1 MSTVTAPPRSDHD
14 LAPPSFR
21 EPPPNP
27 FQAVARHPFL
37 TLLPILVL
45 VGAAIALGLTREPT
59 YASEARLSV
68 GDLNPGQQTAPG
80 VVEAN
85 QQLASAYSRAITAQ
99 DVVRDVSAR
108 VHEPAGEVASRLSAS
123 PIPKSPLMT
132 IKATGPTRSEAVR
145 LANAAT
151 GALVGYVRSVSA
163 ANTGANDALRRYQ
176 AAQADVKRA
185 QDRVD
190 NAITPEEADKA
201 RSALAGAE
209 LKARGLKGAYL
220 AQAGSSG
227 TTPIAVLNRAED
239 ASSDSTKTLRLYI
252 VIGALAGVFLGVAFA
267 TSVSARRHRRLQQG
281 D

>member
-1 MSTVTAPPRSDHD
+1 MTTVASPRSDHD
-14 LAPPSFR
+14 FSSPAFP

-45 VGAAIALGLTREPT
+45 VGAAVALGLTREPT
-59 YASEARLSV
+59 YTSDARLSV

-85 QQLASAYSRAITAQ
+85 QQLASAYSRAITAEE
-99 DVVRDVSAR
+99 VVQNVSER
-108 VHEPAGEVASRLSAS
+108 TRMPPGVVASRLSAS
-123 PIPKSPLMT
+123 PVPKSPLMT
-132 IKATGPTRSEAVR
+132 VKATGPTRAQAVR

-163 ANTGANDALRRYQ
+163 ANAGANDALRRYQ
-176 AAQADVKRA
+176 EAQAAVKRA
-185 QDRVD
+185 EDRLN
-190 NAITPEEADKA
+190 NAVTPADIDKA
-201 RSALAGAE
+201 RSALAGAK

-227 TTPIAVLNRAED
+227 TTPVAVLNRAED
-239 ASSDSTKTLRLYI
+239 ASSDSTKTLRLYV
-252 VIGALAGVFLGVAFA
+252 VIGGLAGVFLGVALA
-267 TSVSARRHRRLQQG
+267 TSVASRRHRGLQQG